1 MGVWLKAAGVVMV
14 SVAMSGSVAAQW
26 PRHRETGAPRTPD
39 GKVDL
44 TAPAPRTP
52 DGKPDLSGV
61 WENLGWREGSAA
73 GGSVSGTGGAP
84 GSRSAEA
91 RRPAA
96 PSIAMFFDIGS
107 GVPGGLPF
115 QPWAR
120 ELKNQRTADNAKDN
134 PDAHCLP
141 LGNMQLHLH
150 PEPRKIIWSPREI
163 IILYEGNGGMRQIFT
178 DGRALPSSG
187 AQPWWFGYSIGQ
199 WEGDTLVVQTT
210 NFRDGGWLDVNGSP
224 LTDAGKMTERFRR
237 VNYGTLEL
245 NLTVDDPKAYTRPW
259 TVKVTQRLMP
269 DDELIEFV
277 CQENELSSAH
287 FK

>member
-1 MGVWLKAAGVVMV
+1 M
-14 SVAMSGSVAAQW
+14 
-26 PRHRETGAPRTPD
+26 PRTAD
-39 GKVDL
+39 GKVNL
-44 TAPAPRTP
+44 SAPAPRTP

-61 WENLGWREGSAA
+61 WENIGWREGAAA
-73 GGSVSGTGGAP
+73 GDSVSGTGGAP
-84 GSRSAEA
+84 GSRSAES
-91 RRPAA
+91 RRPPA

-120 ELKNQRTADNAKDN
+120 ELKNKRMAENARTTPTRTACRWAT
-134 PDAHCLP
+134 CSCTCIR
-141 LGNMQLHLH
+141 
-150 PEPRKIIWSPREI
+150 EPRKIIQTPKLI
-163 IILYEGNGGMRQIFT
+163 VILYEGNGGVRQIFT
-178 DGRALPSSG
+178 DGRPLPADD
-187 AQPWWFGYSIGQ
+187 AQPWWFGYSTGK
-199 WEGDTLVVQTT
+199 WEGDTLVVETSG
-210 NFRDGGWLDVNGSP
+210 FRDGGWLDVNGSP

-237 VNYGTLEL
+237 VNVRHARDRV
-245 NLTVDDPKAYTRPW
+245 TVDDPKAYTRPW

>member
-1 MGVWLKAAGVVMV
+1 MNASLKAAGSLALVAALSV
-14 SVAMSGSVAAQW
+14 SVSAQW
-26 PRHRETGAPRTPD
+26 PHRPQAGVPRTPD
-39 GKVDL
+39 GKVNL
-44 TAPAPRTP
+44 TAPAPKAP
-52 DGKPDLSGV
+52 DGHPDLSGV
-61 WENLGWREGSAA
+61 WENPGWREGAAA

-91 RRPAA
+91 RRPPA
-96 PSIAMFFDIGS
+96 PSIAMFFDIGT

-120 ELKNQRTADNAKDN
+120 ELKNKRTAENAKDN

-150 PEPRKIIWSPREI
+150 PEPRKIIQAPRQI
-163 IILYEGNGGMRQIFT
+163 VILYEGNGGVRQIFT
-178 DGRALPSSG
+178 DGRSLP
-187 AQPWWFGYSIGQ
+187 ANDPQPWWFGYSTGT
-199 WEGDTLVVQTT
+199 WVDDSLVVETSG
-210 NFRDGGWLDVNGSP
+210 FRDAGWLDVNGSP

-237 VNYGTLEL
+237 VNYGTLEME
-245 NLTVDDPKAYTRPW
+245 LTVDDAKAYTRPW